1 MIYFC
6 TENLHFPII
15 MYENYLKFTN
25 IPSGAIL
32 KRILLKNRLSQ
43 KDLAKLTG
51 ILPQRI
57 NDYITQKRRFTV
69 KSSFKIEQA
78 LDIKIRGFFYLIQC
92 QHDIFL
98 AQQQD
103 STKTSPFIENFR
115 KNIFWDIDINKIDWD
130 INKATIIQRIFE
142 YGNKHEINEIIQYY
156 GKDIVIKTL
165 NNISDKWKY
174 EERTENIRKY
184 LL

>member
-1 MIYFC
+1 
-6 TENLHFPII
+6 
-15 MYENYLKFTN
+15 MYENYIKYNN

-32 KRILLKNRLSQ
+32 KRILIKNKLSQ

-78 LDIKIRGFFYLIQC
+78 LDIKICGFFYLIQC
-92 QHDIFL
+92 KHDIFI
-98 AQQQD
+98 AQQKNSQKD
-103 STKTSPFIENFR
+103 SPLLDKFR
-115 KNIFWDIDINKIDWD
+115 KNIFWDIDINKLDWD

-142 YGNKHEINEIIQYY
+142 YGNKCEINEIIKFY
-156 GKDIVIKTL
+156 GKDIVIETL
-165 NNISDKWKY
+165 NNISDKWKC
-174 EERTENIRKY
+174 EERNENIKNH
-184 LL
+184 LQ